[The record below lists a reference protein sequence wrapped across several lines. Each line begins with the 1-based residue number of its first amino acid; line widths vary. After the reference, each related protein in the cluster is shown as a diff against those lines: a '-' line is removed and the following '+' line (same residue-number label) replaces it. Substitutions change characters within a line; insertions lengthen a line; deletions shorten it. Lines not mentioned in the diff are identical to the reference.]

1 MIIKNHKPLCAISYD
16 TITYQLLKQFLVA
29 EEPDLAL
36 LRIEPSQFK
45 VDLSDEFQY
54 INLVLKDFEEREI
67 ISKLLDLNNLDR
79 FSYIAKTYTHPMLI
93 GQGAKVEVGGGCLLY
108 PGVWGYSGR
117 IGNDVIIHSTT
128 RLAENFS
135 IGNGCFLSGNIAI
148 AGDCEIGDFCY
159 LGTNVM
165 LIDHIKICD
174 HVKLLPGVSVRKSI
188 THSGT
193 YYNPYTFELKKID
206 LA

>member
-16 TITYQLLKQFLVA
+16 TITYQLLKQFL
-29 EEPDLAL
+29 DLEIPGIVL
-36 LRIEPSQFK
+36 DRIEPDQFK
-45 VDLSDEFQY
+45 INLSNEFQY
-54 INLVLKDFEEREI
+54 INLVLKDFDEREI

-79 FSYIAKTYTHPMLI
+79 FSYLADTYVHPLLI
-93 GQGAKVEVGGGCLLY
+93 GQGAKVDVGAGCMIY
-108 PGVWGYSGR
+108 PGVWGYSGK